1 MFFWLFFEGGGR
13 VSARRP
19 TYFLLLRQE
28 KVSKEKATQ
37 LSATPALRY
46 GATCVGEF
54 AGCAVEL
61 ATRCALHSDN
71 HGESVYEACVSCGTH
86 ATPQTP
92 RHRRIQMGRCTT
104 GLCFARPRT
113 DEARQRARPWGP
125 SAATAR
131 VHPVEAGPRSAGF
144 GGSGIALFERSEFS
158 ETPLNPSTAGC
169 PERSAGDPDGGS
181 PSLCLLS
188 LGEARESE
196 SPAGARPGLRPQQE
210 QLQIQ

>member
-1 MFFWLFFEGGGR
+1 MLRVEAGSRPGGR
-13 VSARRP
+13 LTFSCNA
-19 TYFLLLRQE
+19 QE

-71 HGESVYEACVSCGTH
+71 HGESDVEACVSCGTH

-92 RHRRIQMGRCTT
+92 RHRRIQMGRRTT
-104 GLCFARPRT
+104 GLCFARPGG
-113 DEARQRARPWGP
+113 DEALCARPWLP

-144 GGSGIALFERSEFS
+144 GESGIALSERSEFS
-158 ETPLNPSTAGC
+158 ETPPNSSTASC
-169 PERSAGDPDGGS
+169 PVAQRRGPRRRVAFS
-181 PSLCLLS
+181 CLL
-188 LGEARESE
+188 LLAK
-196 SPAGARPGLRPQQE
+196 QKK
-210 QLQIQ
+210 

>member
-1 MFFWLFFEGGGR
+1 MTGFLAKGGGR

-19 TYFLLLRQE
+19 THFLLLRQE

-71 HGESVYEACVSCGTH
+71 HGESVHEACVSCGTH

-92 RHRRIQMGRCTT
+92 RHRRIQMGDASRAFASL
-104 GLCFARPRT
+104 GLGGRGALRPSLGAERS
-113 DEARQRARPWGP
+113 D
-125 SAATAR
+125 
-131 VHPVEAGPRSAGF
+131 GPRPP
-144 GGSGIALFERSEFS
+144 R
-158 ETPLNPSTAGC
+158 
-169 PERSAGDPDGGS
+169 
-181 PSLCLLS
+181 
-188 LGEARESE
+188 
-196 SPAGARPGLRPQQE
+196 
-210 QLQIQ
+210 